1 MGLHIF
7 RKTPCCVGVFL
18 CLGVRSSSTVAA
30 LVASVQVDMSAKNP
44 GNNIQTRL
52 EYKYQ
57 GCQLSLSAKNGRT
70 GPVLRIV
77 NKHIIYLCLESLRYT
92 YLVAKK
98 NDFPSSSS
106 WNAATTRATMAN
118 SCSYA
123 WHFFW
128 NLCDTKTYQAS
139 MLFCMDACMHVCAI
153 LLSLLSISYTHVIL
167 CMYIYISIYIYISV
181 CVYVHIYLMCPLYYS
196 HAYSDWDRL
205 LCSKERTILR
215 ISSGAAVVT
224 GRSAQ

>member
-77 NKHIIYLCLESLRYT
+77 NKNIIYLCLESLRYT

-98 NDFPSSSS
+98 KTTFHHPPAGTLRPHGPPWLTPAAMHGTSSGISV
-106 WNAATTRATMAN
+106 TPR
-118 SCSYA
+118 
-123 WHFFW
+123 H
-128 NLCDTKTYQAS
+128 TKPQCFS
-139 MLFCMDACMHVCAI
+139 VWMHACMYVQYCYHYPYHIHMLYYACI
-153 LLSLLSISYTHVIL
+153 SISL
-167 CMYIYISIYIYISV
+167 YIYISV
-181 CVYVHIYLMCPLYYS
+181 CVYVHIY
-196 HAYSDWDRL
+196 
-205 LCSKERTILR
+205 I
-215 ISSGAAVVT
+215 
-224 GRSAQ
+224 